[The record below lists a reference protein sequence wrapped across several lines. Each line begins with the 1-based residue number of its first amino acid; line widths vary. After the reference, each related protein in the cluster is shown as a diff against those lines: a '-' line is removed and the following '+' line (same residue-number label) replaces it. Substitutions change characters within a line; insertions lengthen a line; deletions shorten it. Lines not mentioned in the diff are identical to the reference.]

1 MIFGHRKYLSV
12 LIFLSVTAL
21 QAQEVINLRSPDGKV
36 IAEFSLQDGMLSW
49 KVDYNSKSLI
59 LPSRLGI
66 GRYSRDLSVQK
77 VIESKK
83 DTTWLPV
90 WGERSSIRDHYNQAY
105 VLLTKKD
112 DKNGLGLTIR
122 AYNEGIAFQYEF
134 IEKWGGRESDEV
146 REEMTEFTMPDNTKA
161 WFTKCAQ
168 CLYQLLPLSDWPS
181 QNERPLTLEL
191 SNGLYAS
198 IAEAEMVNYARTRFT
213 LSKTKANTILC
224 ATDGRVQAMTP
235 FSVPWRVVMVA
246 EQPGQLVENNF
257 MLLNLN
263 DPTALQDV
271 SWIKPGKIMWDMTNS
286 PKGGKDAVDFALKRN
301 MQYVHFDAG
310 WYGHEWSSKSDP
322 RGVAADTIQY
332 INKGDLD
339 LPALIQYAKE
349 RGVGVWLYVN
359 IKHLL
364 IYLDEILPLYEQ
376 WGVKG
381 IKFGFVEVGSQ
392 MWESWIVEAVS
403 KCAKHHI
410 LVDIHDE
417 FRPTGISRTYPNLLT
432 QEGILSEMT
441 PDATH
446 DTQLAFTRM
455 IAGAADFTLAYYATT
470 GTTFTHRLCLPVVFF
485 NPLPPLYCYD
495 GPNCY
500 QGEPEIEFWD
510 KMPTTWDDTKVLQG
524 EIGKHVT
531 VARRSGNN
539 WFIGAITNSEA
550 RSIKIPLSFLDKN
563 ATYTATIYSD
573 GGEAI
578 KTRTHVKV
586 ENKQVKSNQTLSFDL
601 KASGGVALM
610 LIKK

>member
-1 MIFGHRKYLSV
+1 MFRIGKYIVTL
-12 LIFLSVTAL
+12 LIFVTTSL
-21 QAQEVINLRSPDGKV
+21 KAQEVLKVSSPNGK
-36 IAEFSLQDGMLSW
+36 IQGEFTLQDGKLSW
-49 KVDYNSKSLI
+49 KVDYNSIPVI
-59 LPSRLGI
+59 LSSRLGV
-66 GRYSRDLSVQK
+66 GRYSEDLSIKEV
-77 VIESKK
+77 VTTKK
-83 DTTWLPV
+83 DTEWHPV
-90 WGERSSIRDHYNQAY
+90 WGERSTIRDSYNGAY
-105 VLLTKKD
+105 VRIEKKN
-112 DKNGLGLTIR
+112 DKNGLGLNIR
-122 AYNEGIAFQYEF
+122 AYNEGIAFQYDF

-146 REEMTEFTMPDNTKA
+146 KEDYTEFTMPENTNA
-161 WFTKCAQ
+161 WFTECAQ
-168 CLYQLLPLSDWPS
+168 CLYKLLPLTNWPR

-191 SNGLYAS
+191 PNGLYAS
-198 IAEAEMVNYARTRFT
+198 LAEAEMINYARTKFS
-213 LSKTKANTILC
+213 LSPEKSNTII
-224 ATDGRVQAMTP
+224 ARQDGRVQAMLP
-235 FSVPWRVVMVA
+235 FSVPWRVVMIA
-246 EQPGQLVENNF
+246 EKPGQLLENNSI
-257 MLLNLN
+257 LLNLN
-263 DPTALQDV
+263 EPTPLQDV
-271 SWIKPGKIMWDMTNS
+271 SWIKTGKIMWDMSNS
-286 PKGGKDAVDFALKRN
+286 MKGGKDAVDFAVKRN

-339 LPALIQYAKE
+339 LPGLIQYANE

-364 IYLDEILPLYEQ
+364 IYLDDILPLYES
-376 WGVKG
+376 WGIKG

-392 MWESWIVEAVS
+392 LWEGWIVEAVK

-455 IAGAADFTLAYYATT
+455 LAGAADFTLAYYATT
-470 GTTFTHRLCLPVVFF
+470 GTTFTHRLCLPIVFF

-510 KMPTTWDDTKVLQG
+510 KMPTTWDDTKVLGG
-524 EIGKHVT
+524 EIGKHIT
-531 VARRSGNN
+531 VARRNKSD
-539 WFIGAITNSEA
+539 WFIGSITNSES
-550 RSIKIPLSFLDKN
+550 RTIKIPLSFLEKD
-563 ATYTATIYSD
+563 ARYTAYIYSD
-573 GGEAI
+573 GGSEI

-586 ENKQVKSNQTLSFDL
+586 ERKEVKFNQTLSFDL
-601 KASGGVALM
+601 KTSGGVALR
-610 LIKK
+610 LVKK

>member
-1 MIFGHRKYLSV
+1 MIIRYKYLTI
-12 LIFLSVTAL
+12 LIFLLATTL
-21 QAQEVINLRSPDGKV
+21 KAQEVIKVSSPDGK
-36 IAEFSLQDGMLSW
+36 IEGEFIVRDGKLSW
-49 KVDYNSKSLI
+49 KVDYNSKPVI
-59 LPSRLGI
+59 LPSTLGV
-66 GRYSRDLSVQK
+66 GRYADDLTIKEVTR
-77 VIESKK
+77 SKK
-83 DTTWLPV
+83 DTVWHPV
-90 WGERSSIRDHYNQAY
+90 WGERSSIRDNYNHVY
-105 VLLTKKD
+105 VLINKKN
-112 DKNGLGLTIR
+112 DKNGVGLNIR
-122 AYNEGIAFQYEF
+122 AYNEGIAFQYDF

-146 REEMTEFTMPDNTKA
+146 REEYTEFTMPADTKA
-161 WFTKCAQ
+161 WFTECAQ
-168 CLYQLLPLSDWPS
+168 CLYQLLPLSNWPR

-191 SNGLYAS
+191 GNGLYAS
-198 IAEAEMVNYARTRFT
+198 IAEAEMVNYARTKFS
-213 LSKTKANTILC
+213 LGVDKPNTIVC
-224 ATDGRVQAMTP
+224 KQDGRVQAMLP
-235 FSVPWRVVMVA
+235 FSVPWRLVMIA
-246 EQPGQLVENNF
+246 EQPAQLLENNAI
-257 MLLNLN
+257 LLNLN
-263 DPTALQDV
+263 EPTQIEDV

-286 PKGGKDAVDFALKRN
+286 MKGGKEAVDFAVKRN

-339 LPALIQYAKE
+339 LPGLIQYAKE

-364 IYLDEILPLYEQ
+364 IYLDEILPLYEK
-376 WGVKG
+376 WGIKG

-392 MWESWIVEAVS
+392 LWEGWIVEAVR

-446 DTQLAFTRM
+446 DTQLAFTRL
-455 IAGAADFTLAYYATT
+455 IAGAADFTLAYYATK
-470 GTTFTHRLCLPVVFF
+470 GTSFVHRLCLPIVFF

-510 KMPTTWDDTKVLQG
+510 KMPTTWDDTKILNG
-524 EIGKHVT
+524 EIGKFVT
-531 VARRSGNN
+531 VARRTGDN
-539 WFIGAITNSEA
+539 WFIGSITNAEA
-550 RSIKIPLSFLDKN
+550 RTIKIPLSFLDKN
-563 ATYTATIYSD
+563 ATYKVYIYSD
-573 GGEAI
+573 GGSEI

-586 ENKQVKSNQTLSFDL
+586 ENKDVKSSQTLSFDL
-601 KASGGVALM
+601 KNSGGVALR
-610 LIKK
+610 LVKK

>member
-1 MIFGHRKYLSV
+1 MSCFAKY
-12 LIFLSVTAL
+12 IVTL
-21 QAQEVINLRSPDGKV
+21 LFFVTTSLKAQEVLKVSSPDGK
-36 IAEFSLQDGMLSW
+36 IQGEFTLQDGKLSW
-49 KVDYNSKSLI
+49 KVDYNSIPVI
-59 LPSRLGI
+59 LPSRLGV
-66 GRYSRDLSVQK
+66 GRYAEDLSIKEV
-77 VIESKK
+77 VRSKK
-83 DTTWLPV
+83 DTLWHPV
-90 WGERSSIRDHYNQAY
+90 WGERSAIRDNYNGAY
-105 VLLTKKD
+105 IRIEKKN
-112 DKNGLGLTIR
+112 DKNGLGLNIR
-122 AYNEGIAFQYEF
+122 AYNEGIAFQYDL

-146 REEMTEFTMPDNTKA
+146 REDYTEFTMPENTKA
-161 WFTKCAQ
+161 WFTECAQ
-168 CLYQLLPLSDWPS
+168 CLYKLLPLTNWPR

-191 SNGLYAS
+191 PNGLYATL
-198 IAEAEMVNYARTRFT
+198 AEAEMINYARTKFS
-213 LSKTKANTILC
+213 LSTEKPNTII
-224 ATDGRVQAMTP
+224 ARQDGRVQAMLP
-235 FSVPWRVVMVA
+235 FSVPWRVVMIA
-246 EQPGQLVENNF
+246 EKPGQLLENNSI
-257 MLLNLN
+257 LLNLN
-263 DPTALQDV
+263 EPTPLQDV
-271 SWIKPGKIMWDMTNS
+271 SWIRTGKIMWDMTNS
-286 PKGGKDAVDFALKRN
+286 MKGGKEAVDFAVKRN

-339 LPALIQYAKE
+339 LPGLIQYAKE

-364 IYLDEILPLYEQ
+364 IYLDEILPLYES

-392 MWESWIVEAVS
+392 MWEGWIVEAVK
-403 KCAKHHI
+403 KCAKYHI

-470 GTTFTHRLCLPVVFF
+470 GTTFTHRLCLPIIFF

-510 KMPTTWDDTKVLQG
+510 KMPTTWDDTKVLRWRNRQIHHRG
-524 EIGKHVT
+524 Q
-531 VARRSGNN
+531 A
-539 WFIGAITNSEA
+539 
-550 RSIKIPLSFLDKN
+550 
-563 ATYTATIYSD
+563 
-573 GGEAI
+573 
-578 KTRTHVKV
+578 
-586 ENKQVKSNQTLSFDL
+586 Q
-601 KASGGVALM
+601 
-610 LIKK
+610 